1 MVFSLSVGV
10 LIGAAVASYNK
21 GYDTTQFIP
30 LVGLIGVVASFE
42 HSPDIQHGIGF
53 SFLTIFICFTILM
66 SIVTIQDNLVNE
78 QIKLGMNIHDGATS
92 DEEVEEQTEETE
104 NVIHDDE
111 LEIETLEETDNEE
124 QLDEQLDEQLEETDE
139 NELTGVLAISKSI
152 ILSDSEET
160 DDQTEEQTDDEMTG
174 ILPSP
179 EETKKI
185 EEIIQDKT
193 YVDAI
198 EKEKYADVATIL
210 THSRDD
216 LPKDIKL
223 DDRKDYFDFS
233 QNNIEQVN
241 NPEKLLE
248 LIRVNPIISS
258 QHAKCESLLPDSPV
272 NELLEDELDE
282 DSSKKM
288 EEID

>member
-10 LIGAAVASYNK
+10 LIGAAIASYNK
-21 GYDTTQFIP
+21 GYDYTQFIP
-30 LVGLIGVVASFE
+30 LVGVIGVVASFE
-42 HSPDIQHGIGF
+42 HAPDIQHGIGF
-53 SFLTIFICFTILM
+53 SFLTIFICFAILM
-66 SIVTIQDNLVNE
+66 SIVAVQDHFVNE

-92 DEEVEEQTEETE
+92 DEEEEQTQDTE

-111 LEIETLEETDNEE
+111 LEIEMLEESDNEE
-124 QLDEQLDEQLEETDE
+124 QLDEQIEETDE
-139 NELTGVLAISKSI
+139 TDENALTGVLAISKSI

-160 DDQTEEQTDDEMTG
+160 DDKTEEQTDDEMTG

-185 EEIIQDKT
+185 EEIIQDKI
-193 YVDAI
+193 YVEAI
-198 EKEKYADVATIL
+198 EKEKYSDVATIL

-223 DDRKDYFDFS
+223 EDRKDYFDFS

-241 NPEKLLE
+241 NPENLLE

-258 QHAKCESLLPDSPV
+258 QHAKCESLLPDSPIG
-272 NELLEDELDE
+272 ELDE
-282 DSSKKM
+282 DSSNKM